1 MHTMEQLDAN
11 IAMCVRSVMIMA
23 DGTLPD
29 FEAVV
34 HPAAVNREAKDEPP
48 ASRGLGPRAFHA
60 TALWLREAFADLRFE
75 VHEAIARDDLV
86 AMHLTM
92 SGRHTGDMINFDADA
107 NVVQVFPP
115 TGKDFA
121 ATHSHWF
128 RIAEGKV
135 AEHWANRDDLG
146 TALQLGWVPPS
157 PAYLLRSV
165 LAKRRAIARFR
176 RHPDTYLEA

>member
-11 IAMCVRSVMIMA
+11 IALCVRSVMIMA
-23 DGTLPD
+23 EGTLPD
-29 FEAVV
+29 FAAVV

-86 AMHLTM
+86 AMHITM
-92 SGRHTGDMINFDADA
+92 SGRHTGDMIDFDADGKVA
-107 NVVQVFPP
+107 QVFPP
-115 TGKDFA
+115 TGKPFA

-128 RIAEGKV
+128 RIADGKV
-135 AEHWANRDDLG
+135 VEHWANRDDLG

-157 PAYLLRSV
+157 PLYLLRSA

-176 RHPDTYLEA
+176 RQPDTYLEP